1 MNVSVHHS
9 MEIFKLN
16 SNKSA
21 KLCCLYMF
29 LLGINIE
36 HQAFLLMVSGSTLV
50 VRLLLEV
57 MREYKKSPLNHA
69 LLSLGSN
76 QGFLVHL

>member
-1 MNVSVHHS
+1 MNLLVHHS

-21 KLCCLYMF
+21 KLCCLYML

-50 VRLLLEV
+50 VRLLLE
-57 MREYKKSPLNHA
+57 SITPFSA
-69 LLSLGSN
+69 LDLIKDS
-76 QGFLVHL
+76 

>member
-1 MNVSVHHS
+1 MNLLVHHS

-21 KLCCLYMF
+21 KLCCLYML

-36 HQAFLLMVSGSTLV
+36 HQAFQLMVSGSTLV
-50 VRLLLEV
+50 VRLLLE
-57 MREYKKSPLNHA
+57 SITPFSA
-69 LLSLGSN
+69 LDLIKDS
-76 QGFLVHL
+76 

>member
-1 MNVSVHHS
+1 
-9 MEIFKLN
+9 MEIFKVN

-29 LLGINIE
+29 ILGIIIE
-36 HQAFLLMVSGSTLV
+36 HQAFQLMVSGSTWV

-57 MREYKKSPLNHA
+57 MHEYKKSPLNHV
-69 LLSLGSN
+69 LLSLGSY